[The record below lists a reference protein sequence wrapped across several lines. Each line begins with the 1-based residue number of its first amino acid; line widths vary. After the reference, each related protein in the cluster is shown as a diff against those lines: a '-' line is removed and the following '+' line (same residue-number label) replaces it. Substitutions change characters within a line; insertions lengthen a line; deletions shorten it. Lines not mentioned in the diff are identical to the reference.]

1 MGNPSVKEGKLNIL
15 SDIMKLSPQDLVDLK
30 EALDLLENPGLAVKI
45 TNVIGT
51 PIEKALDLLPPGWSQ
66 TVGKSTRKALEMAM
80 NSALFTLRKAERK
93 QAATT
98 MHKIVATGLGAAGGF
113 WGLPGLSVELPV
125 STTVMLRSIADIARS
140 EGHDL
145 HDPAVK
151 INCLEVFALG
161 GPGAR
166 DDGAETGYFAVR
178 TALAKSVNDAVK
190 HLALKGLSENSA
202 PALVRVINQISS
214 RFGLQ
219 VTEKVAAQSLPLLGA
234 AGGAVVNSLFIDHFQ
249 NMARGHFIVLRLEK
263 MYGDETVRQAY
274 ISLRDK
280 E

>member
-1 MGNPSVKEGKLNIL
+1 MNMP
-15 SDIMKLSPQDLVDLK
+15 PQDVADLK
-30 EALDLLENPGLAVKI
+30 KAKVLLENPGLAVKI
-45 TNVIGT
+45 TNVIGI
-51 PIEKALDLLPPGWSQ
+51 PIEKAFNLLPFGWSEA
-66 TVGKSTRKALEMAM
+66 VGRSTRKALEIAM
-80 NSALFTLRKAERK
+80 DSALFTLRTGERK

-151 INCLEVFALG
+151 IACLEVFALG
-161 GPGAR
+161 GSGVQ

-178 TALAKSVNDAVK
+178 AALAKTVSDAVN
-190 HLALKGLSENSA
+190 HLAITGLSEQSA
-202 PALVRVINQISS
+202 PALIRVITQISS

-234 AGGAVVNSLFIDHFQ
+234 AGGAVINSLFMDHFQ

-263 MYGDETVRQAY
+263 IHGNERVCQAY
-274 ISLRDK
+274 TSFK
-280 E
+280 EEE

>member
-1 MGNPSVKEGKLNIL
+1 
-15 SDIMKLSPQDLVDLK
+15 MKMSPKDLADLK
-30 EALDLLENPGLAVKI
+30 EAKVLLENPGLAVKI

-51 PIEKALDLLPPGWSQ
+51 PIEKALDLLPFGWSE
-66 TVGKSTRKALEMAM
+66 TVGRSTRKALEIAM
-80 NSALFTLRKAERK
+80 DSALFTLKKGGRK

-145 HDPAVK
+145 HDPASK
-151 INCLEVFALG
+151 IACLEVFALG
-161 GPGAR
+161 GPSVE
-166 DDGAETGYFAVR
+166 DDGAESGYFAVR
-178 TALAKSVNDAVK
+178 AALAKTVSDAVN
-190 HLALKGLSENSA
+190 HLAAKGLSESSA
-202 PALVRVINQISS
+202 PALVRVISQISS

-219 VTEKVAAQSLPLLGA
+219 VTEKVAAQSMPLLGA

-274 ISLRDK
+274 TSFR
-280 E
+280 EEQ